1 MFSLSYEGVLA
12 LVGVFRGVVKNKR
25 KHCGTCSMTSLVN
38 GKFLS
43 NMKVLDCCNTN
54 RDNVILKQLLQGK
67 QSF

>member
-54 RDNVILKQLLQGK
+54 SVCWKMYFRHSQT
-67 QSF
+67 FT